1 MCNGNKSSL
10 TILACAEK
18 VILEAGILTVVVA
31 IALILY
37 TFWAARRGHG
47 FDLLGYCL
55 FYALVVLLGFVLIQ
69 VIMVFI
75 CITLVYSLWLR
86 ILIRCFCVQVF
97 FPKLSTMIYVCVAAI
112 IIYVAAIIIYGY
124 IVYNTENL
132 IERYSSD
139 EYIWATTS
147 SYMDI
152 IQTSAISFLF
162 LMKLI
167 EIIVFLSVATD
178 GF

>member
-1 MCNGNKSSL
+1 
-10 TILACAEK
+10 
-18 VILEAGILTVVVA
+18 
-31 IALILY
+31 
-37 TFWAARRGHG
+37 
-47 FDLLGYCL
+47 
-55 FYALVVLLGFVLIQ
+55 
-69 VIMVFI
+69 
-75 CITLVYSLWLR
+75 
-86 ILIRCFCVQVF
+86 
-97 FPKLSTMIYVCVAAI
+97 MIYVCVAAI